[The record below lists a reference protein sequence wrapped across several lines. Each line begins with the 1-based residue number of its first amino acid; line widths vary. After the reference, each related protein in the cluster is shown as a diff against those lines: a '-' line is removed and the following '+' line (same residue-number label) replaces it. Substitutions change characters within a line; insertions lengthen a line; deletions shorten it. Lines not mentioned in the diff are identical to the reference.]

1 MTTIDYV
8 ICSALIALT
17 LSMGVTW
24 IVTKGRFVKHT
35 RQLSE
40 VEEKA
45 LEKRS
50 IVAGTFFV
58 GVAVVIAIT
67 MVALNYNIKW
77 LLVTC
82 FVVTLVLCVSFMI
95 LTRLIYRRKR

>member
-8 ICSALIALT
+8 ICSVLIALT

-40 VEEKA
+40 AEEKT

-50 IVAGTFFV
+50 VIAGIFFV

-67 MVALNYNIKW
+67 MVAMNYQIKW
-77 LLVTC
+77 LLTTC
-82 FVVTLVLCVSFMI
+82 FAITLVLCASFMI